1 MASAGEFATLYEGVG
16 SVKRHFGCTSHE
28 GSFFSSPERIFSL
41 SFSCCIST
49 KARFVNPAVETGST
63 NHLFGHRTSDH
74 DSFFRR
80 RDRSR
85 EQGAQSAERWTRIH
99 QGGPR
104 AALPANQLRVIC
116 STTQHPVH

>member
-1 MASAGEFATLYEGVG
+1 MGDSYVPRLPKFVSQFIVRATLYEGVG
-16 SVKRHFGCTSHE
+16 SVKRHFGCTSRE

-85 EQGAQSAERWTRIH
+85 EQGAQSA
-99 QGGPR
+99 
-104 AALPANQLRVIC
+104 
-116 STTQHPVH
+116 